1 MAPCPAV
8 LFDLLKKKTKSREAK
23 GGGSLAALPPRSDP
37 PTKQTL
43 CNY

>member
-8 LFDLLKKKTKSREAK
+8 LFDLLKKKQSREAK
-23 GGGSLAALPPRSDP
+23 GGWWSLAALPPRSDP

>member
-8 LFDLLKKKTKSREAK
+8 IFDLLKKKQSREAK
-23 GGGSLAALPPRSDP
+23 GEWSLAALPPRSDSP
-37 PTKQTL
+37 AKQTL